1 MIALLQQIG
10 GTYMAKLHIK
20 HTLID
25 EASIEE
31 VILRNYPIKDLHY
44 CGLLTSGLNDLLHR

>member
-1 MIALLQQIG
+1 MSALLQQIG

-44 CGLLTSGLNDLLHR
+44 CVLLTSGLNDLLHR